1 MIIKSLLPLVTK
13 RHVER
18 RFLPEIAAERLL
30 KVVVDVN
37 AYQDFLPYCRH
48 SRVTK
53 RFPNSDSF
61 QATLTVGIP
70 PVLLETYVSHVV
82 VTEEE
87 SPHGTTPESGA
98 AAVATAKAFTVT
110 TRSIQSQYLE
120 SLWSQWKLRDATKR
134 TEAYTSPYD
143 SKSRDPLSSS
153 PPSISSKFPLPQNVG
168 DKKLETIQHSGCHV
182 EFEVQMSVRDPI
194 IAAALDQLLPKVAV
208 QQVDAFVARCRGG
221 GHQRRHQ

>member
-1 MIIKSLLPLVTK
+1 MILKSLLPLVTK

-18 RFLPEIAAERLL
+18 RLLPHVPADRLL
-30 KVVVDVN
+30 KVVLDVN

-82 VTEEE
+82 VQE
-87 SPHGTTPESGA
+87 SLQGAQGSESA
-98 AAVATAKAFTVT
+98 ASIKTYTVT

-120 SLWSQWKLRDATKR
+120 SLWSRWKLQDVMKR
-134 TEAYTSPYD
+134 TKPIGAAT
-143 SKSRDPLSSS
+143 
-153 PPSISSKFPLPQNVG
+153 SISQHNVG
-168 DKKLETIQHSGCHV
+168 DRIETGHADHGAGAVSGGCLI
-182 EFEVQMSVRDPI
+182 EFEVEMGVRDPI

-208 QQVDAFVARCRGG
+208 QQVDAFVARCQQEQG
-221 GHQRRHQ
+221 Q